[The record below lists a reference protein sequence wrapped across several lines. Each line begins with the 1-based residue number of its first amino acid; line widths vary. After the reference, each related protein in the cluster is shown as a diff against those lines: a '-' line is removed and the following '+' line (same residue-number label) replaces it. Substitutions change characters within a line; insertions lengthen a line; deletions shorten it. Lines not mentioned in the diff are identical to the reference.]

1 MKTRSQHLLALIV
14 SSLLPLGAAAQL
26 PSEAARSDAGI
37 DAVTGA
43 VTDTGRWEATAP
55 GAATGE
61 RQPLEAVPLEQAP
74 GGSLY
79 VDAEAGGISASF
91 LVDTGAGLVTVSEA
105 FFDKLAARGAV
116 REVRRVAARLAN
128 NRLQAL
134 TVYEVAEFRIGA
146 HCDIGPVEV
155 AVMPGGGRN
164 LLGLSALG
172 RAAPFT
178 VSMAPP
184 ALHLSGCTLPGAV
197 AAL

>member
-1 MKTRSQHLLALIV
+1 MLLRNGHEPVKKCLRQGLALIV
-14 SSLLPLGAAAQL
+14 SVLLPAAVFAQPPAPNGA
-26 PSEAARSDAGI
+26 PEDVAR
-37 DAVTGA
+37 VTPA
-43 VTDTGRWEATAP
+43 L
-55 GAATGE
+55 E
-61 RQPLEAVPLEQAP
+61 RPPLEAVPLDQAP

-79 VDAEAGGISASF
+79 VDAEAGGVSASF

-105 FFDKLAARGAV
+105 FFDQLEARGAV

-128 NRLQAL
+128 NRLQPL
-134 TVYEVAEFRIGA
+134 TVYEVAQFRIGE

-184 ALHLSGCTLPGAV
+184 ALHLSGCSLPGAI

>member
-1 MKTRSQHLLALIV
+1 MKRRSNHALALIV
-14 SSLLPLGAAAQL
+14 CALLPLAAAAQA
-26 PSEAARSDAGI
+26 P
-37 DAVTGA
+37 VQ
-43 VTDTGRWEATAP
+43 DTRA
-55 GAATGE
+55 GAATGVDPAPGTGTLE
-61 RQPLEAVPLEQAP
+61 AGPLEAVPLEQAP

-105 FFDKLAARGAV
+105 FFDRLKARGAV

-134 TVYEVAEFRIGA
+134 TVYEVAEFRIGE

-184 ALHLSGCTLPGAV
+184 ALHLSGCTLPGAI

>member
-1 MKTRSQHLLALIV
+1 MSA
-14 SSLLPLGAAAQL
+14 LLPVTAFAQ
-26 PSEAARSDAGI
+26 
-37 DAVTGA
+37 
-43 VTDTGRWEATAP
+43 P
-55 GAATGE
+55 GAAPRLDVALDSGSPDSGAPDSP
-61 RQPLEAVPLEQAP
+61 PLAAVPLEQSA

-79 VDAEAGGISASF
+79 VDAEAGGIIASF

-105 FFDKLAARGAV
+105 FFDRLKARGAV

-134 TVYEVAEFRIGA
+134 TVYEVARFRIGE

-155 AVMPGGGRN
+155 AVMPGAGRN

-184 ALHLSGCTLPGAV
+184 ALHLSGCSLPETV

>member
-1 MKTRSQHLLALIV
+1 MIQPRQLLALIASLCVV
-14 SSLLPLGAAAQL
+14 SAVAAQ
-26 PSEAARSDAGI
+26 DMG
-37 DAVTGA
+37 
-43 VTDTGRWEATAP
+43 
-55 GAATGE
+55 
-61 RQPLEAVPLEQAP
+61 LEVPLEQAP

-79 VDAEAGGISASF
+79 VDAEAGGVSASF

-105 FFDKLAARGAV
+105 LFERLRRKGAV

-134 TVYEVAEFRIGA
+134 TVYEVAHFRIGE
-146 HCDIGPVEV
+146 HCELGPVEV
-155 AVMPGGGRN
+155 AVMPGAGRN

-184 ALHLSGCTLPGAV
+184 ALLLSGCAGAGAV
-197 AAL
+197 AAR

>member
-1 MKTRSQHLLALIV
+1 MKTRNGHNPLNKCLHHGLVLIV
-14 SSLLPLGAAAQL
+14 SALLPAAVFAQ
-26 PSEAARSDAGI
+26 SEAPVGSPAGTTRDAPAF
-37 DAVTGA
+37 DS
-43 VTDTGRWEATAP
+43 
-55 GAATGE
+55 AA
-61 RQPLEAVPLEQAP
+61 LEAVPLEQAP

-105 FFDKLAARGAV
+105 FFDQLEARGAV

-134 TVYEVAEFRIGA
+134 TVYEVAQFRIGE

-184 ALHLSGCTLPGAV
+184 ALHLSGCSLQGAV

>member
-1 MKTRSQHLLALIV
+1 MKTLQQYLFAMIV
-14 SSLLPLGAAAQL
+14 CALLPLAAAAQV
-26 PSEAARSDAGI
+26 PG
-37 DAVTGA
+37 
-43 VTDTGRWEATAP
+43 P
-55 GAATGE
+55 GAPPGASAPQDRARGGGSTGL
-61 RQPLEAVPLEQAP
+61 PALAAVPLEQAP

-105 FFDKLAARGAV
+105 FFDQLEDRGAV

-128 NRLQAL
+128 NRLQAM
-134 TVYEVAEFRIGA
+134 TVYEVAEFRIGD

-184 ALHLSGCTLPGAV
+184 ALHLSGCTLPAAI

>member
-1 MKTRSQHLLALIV
+1 MKTRNGHDPVKRCLHQGLALIV
-14 SSLLPLGAAAQL
+14 SALLPAAVFAQSPAPDGSPAEITRDAPAPAGA
-26 PSEAARSDAGI
+26 
-37 DAVTGA
+37 
-43 VTDTGRWEATAP
+43 
-55 GAATGE
+55 
-61 RQPLEAVPLEQAP
+61 PLEAVPLEQAP

-105 FFDKLAARGAV
+105 FFDQLQARGAV

-128 NRLQAL
+128 NRLQPL
-134 TVYEVAEFRIGA
+134 TVYEVAEFRIGE
-146 HCDIGPVEV
+146 HCAIGPVEV

-184 ALHLSGCTLPGAV
+184 ALHLSGCSLPGAI

>member
-1 MKTRSQHLLALIV
+1 MKRHAQHVLALIV
-14 SSLLPLGAAAQL
+14 SIWLPLVAGAQV
-26 PSEAARSDAGI
+26 PGGDARAG
-37 DAVTGA
+37 APAGENV
-43 VTDTGRWEATAP
+43 AP
-55 GAATGE
+55 GDGSPE
-61 RQPLEAVPLEQAP
+61 RLSSASILSQRPPLEAVPLEQAP

-79 VDAEAGGISASF
+79 VDAEAGGVSASF
-91 LVDTGAGLVTVSEA
+91 LLDTGAGLVTVSEA
-105 FFDKLAARGAV
+105 FFDELEARGAV

-128 NRLQAL
+128 NRVQAL
-134 TVYEVAEFRIGA
+134 TVYEVAQFRIGG

>member
-1 MKTRSQHLLALIV
+1 MTIFPQQLLTALASTFFAV
-14 SSLLPLGAAAQL
+14 SVSAQNLGLQ
-26 PSEAARSDAGI
+26 
-37 DAVTGA
+37 
-43 VTDTGRWEATAP
+43 
-55 GAATGE
+55 
-61 RQPLEAVPLEQAP
+61 VPLEQAA

-79 VDAEAGGISASF
+79 VNAEAGGISASF

-105 FFDKLAARGAV
+105 LFDQLRARGAV

-134 TVYEVAEFRIGA
+134 TVYEVDRFRIGEY
-146 HCDIGPVEV
+146 CEIGPVEV
-155 AVMPGGGRN
+155 AVMPGAGRN

-184 ALHLSGCTLPGAV
+184 ALLLSGCGEDAV
-197 AAL
+197 ASR

>member
-1 MKTRSQHLLALIV
+1 MMTRNGHNSLNKCLHHGLALIV
-14 SSLLPLGAAAQL
+14 SALLPTAVFAQSQAPVGSPAEITQDAPALDSAA
-26 PSEAARSDAGI
+26 
-37 DAVTGA
+37 
-43 VTDTGRWEATAP
+43 
-55 GAATGE
+55 
-61 RQPLEAVPLEQAP
+61 LEAVPLEQAP

-105 FFDKLAARGAV
+105 FFDQLEARGAV

-134 TVYEVAEFRIGA
+134 TVYEVAQFRIGE

-184 ALHLSGCTLPGAV
+184 ALHLSGCSLPGAI